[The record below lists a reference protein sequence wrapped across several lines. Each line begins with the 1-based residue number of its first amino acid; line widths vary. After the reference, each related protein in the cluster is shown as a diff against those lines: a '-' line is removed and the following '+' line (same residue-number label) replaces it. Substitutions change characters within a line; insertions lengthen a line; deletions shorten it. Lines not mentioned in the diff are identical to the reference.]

1 VNGGVSP
8 SASDVTQRR
17 IFPERFALRLG
28 PSGTSGRVGTWFCS
42 LLFAVGLFSL
52 LVSRGASVQSA
63 TFVFKVTM
71 VFALPVSLL
80 CLPVVFFIK
89 STGKRQV
96 WILLAVGLLIGPVCL
111 AVWGLILQLRSTN
124 AQIIWQGDGES
135 PGVVGAMLCAAIVGL
150 LTTAVYT
157 AILKLT
163 LRQSNRA

>member
-1 VNGGVSP
+1 MNGGLLP
-8 SASDVTQRR
+8 SASNLAQHR

-28 PSGTSGRVGTWFCS
+28 LSGTPGRVGTWFCS
-42 LLFAVGLFSL
+42 LLFAAGLFSL
-52 LVSRGASVQSA
+52 LVSRGTSIQSVI
-63 TFVFKVTM
+63 FIFKVTM

-80 CLPVVFFIK
+80 CLPVVFFVK
-89 STGKRQV
+89 SAGKRQV
-96 WILLAVGLLIGPVCL
+96 WILLAIGLLFGPACL
-111 AVWGLILQLRSTN
+111 AIWGLILQLRSTN

-163 LRQSNRA
+163 VRRSNRP